1 MKATPRTPAE
11 LFSAPVRYLIP
22 LFQRPYVWT
31 QEKQWEPLWA
41 DVVSVAEAIL
51 HSPDPASVPPHF
63 LGAVVVEQQRG
74 QVGFIPSWHVI
85 DGQQRLT
92 TLQLLLDAVQEVAE
106 ELGDSKD
113 AKALQSL
120 VVNDPDLT
128 AYSDDEFKVWPT
140 DRDEDAFRASMTNG
154 VVPDQSHAATAIARA
169 HAFFSRAAR
178 DWALDTDDAGPDAVT
193 RIHALVVGL
202 RNHLRVVAIDL
213 EDGDNAQVIFETL
226 NYRGSVLLAA
236 DLIKNLIFQRA
247 KSQGLDVFGLYSGYW
262 RDLDGDWWRTEVKQ
276 GRLMKPRI
284 DTFINH
290 WLVMKLRREV
300 ASDRIYAEFRD
311 NIATPGTALDGLLA
325 EISRDAGLYAAFE
338 SQPPQ
343 TTEGQFHY
351 RVLEALDSGVMMP
364 LVLWFLRWNDAEL
377 PITQRTKAFQALE
390 SWLVRRA
397 ILRLTTKDL
406 NRAVLDLLAR
416 LDQAGPQTA
425 GDLLEQVLA
434 SQESASRLWPSD
446 DDVRRALLESELY
459 LLLTRPRLRM
469 ILEALEDQTRAGN
482 YGEGTPCPRGLTIEH
497 ILPQGWRENW
507 PITPEDAEAAASRDH
522 LLHTLGNLTLVSGS
536 LNPALSNRP
545 WCTDDGQGK
554 RDYLMCHSEL
564 KLNASLLKAHVDA
577 WDEASI
583 VARTEVLATAIVRIW
598 RRPI

>member
-1 MKATPRTPAE
+1 

-22 LFQRPYVWT
+22 LFQRPYVWS

-41 DVVSVAEAIL
+41 DVASVAEAIL
-51 HSPDPASVPPHF
+51 GSSDPASVPPHF

-128 AYSDDEFKVWPT
+128 AQADDEFKVWPT
-140 DRDEDAFRASMTNG
+140 DRDEDAFRAAMTNG
-154 VVPDQSHAATAIARA
+154 VAVDQSQGATAIARA
-169 HAFFSRAAR
+169 HAFFGRVAR
-178 DWALDTDDAGPDAVT
+178 EWALDSEVADQGPGI
-193 RIHALVVGL
+193 RIHALVVAL
-202 RNHLRVVAIDL
+202 RSHLRVVAIDL

-236 DLIKNLIFQRA
+236 DLIKNLVFQRA
-247 KSQGLDVFGLYSGYW
+247 KSQGLNVLDLYTRYW
-262 RDLDGDWWRTEVKQ
+262 RTLDGDWWRAEVKQ

-290 WLVMKLRREV
+290 WLVMKLQREV

-311 NIATPGTALDGLLA
+311 NIATPEAPLDELLA
-325 EISRDAGLYAAFE
+325 EISRDASLYAAFE
-338 SQPPQ
+338 RQPPQ
-343 TTEGQFHY
+343 APEGRFHY
-351 RVLEALDSGVMMP
+351 RVLDALDSGVMMP
-364 LVLWFLRWNDAEL
+364 LVLWLLRWNEDDLTVA
-377 PITQRTKAFQALE
+377 QRAKALQTLE

-406 NRAVLDLLAR
+406 NRAVTDLLAR
-416 LDQAGPQTA
+416 LDQAGPQAA
-425 GDLLEQVLA
+425 GDLLEQTLL
-434 SQESASRLWPSD
+434 SQDSASRLWPSD
-446 DDVRRALLESELY
+446 DDVRRTLAEAELY
-459 LLLTRPRLRM
+459 QLLTRPRLRM
-469 ILEALEDQTRAGN
+469 IMEALEDHARETT

-507 PITPEDAEAAASRDH
+507 PIAPEDVEAVASRDH

-545 WCTDDGQGK
+545 WCASGGQGK
-554 RDYLMCHSEL
+554 RDYLMAHSEL
-564 KLNASLLKAHVDA
+564 KLNASVLSEHADS

-583 VARTEVLATAIVRIW
+583 VARSEALAAAVVCIW
-598 RRPI
+598 RRPT